1 MLKNRDIAF
10 FCFPIYEVAQSSFCR
25 LVEDLF
31 KIIDFT
37 Q

>member
-10 FCFPIYEVAQSSFCR
+10 FYFPIYEVAQSSFWGF
-25 LVEDLF
+25 VEDLF
-31 KIIDFT
+31 KTIDFT